1 MHTRTLIS
9 TANSSWKLLIID
21 GMEKTHDDN
30 LTATKVTKPSSD
42 TGSAELD
49 LTPAISLTVIG
60 CAVVI
65 SNALVCV
72 LFARYR
78 ALRTITN
85 TFIVSLAVSDLM
97 VATVFL
103 PTYLASLAISPYII
117 AYILFAYLF
126 NFCGIT
132 WDRYQAVLNPLT
144 YRSKVTRAIVYKILA
159 LVWIIPF
166 LLAIIPIFWEYQDDI
181 KILAERI
188 YQGVLVSI
196 VTLCTV
202 LICWAYSRI
211 FRATR
216 RQVKMMIEMS
226 ETNSRI
232 ENSKLNQPRR
242 VSKKLAANIST
253 EVKAAKVFALV
264 GGTFGVCWLPLII
277 INVFGA
283 LGFPELIPEAFL
295 QVSLYSLV
303 GNALADPLIY
313 SFYKADYRRAFMR
326 FCRCCRT
333 QGRNPL
339 ATSTTN
345 DSVYA
350 DDCGFSKEYENII

>member
-1 MHTRTLIS
+1 
-9 TANSSWKLLIID
+9 
-21 GMEKTHDDN
+21 MESNHEEN
-30 LTATKVTKPSSD
+30 MTATKVTTQ
-42 TGSAELD
+42 TGEHGAAELD
-49 LTPAISLTVIG
+49 LTPAISLTIIG

-72 LFARYR
+72 LFARFR

-85 TFIVSLAVSDLM
+85 TFIVSLAISDLM

-103 PTYLASLAISPYII
+103 PTYLARLAITPYVI

-132 WDRYQAVLNPLT
+132 WDRYQAVLHPLE
-144 YRSKVTRAIVYKILA
+144 YRSRVTRAIVYKILA
-159 LVWIIPF
+159 LVWTIPL
-166 LLAIIPIFWEYQDDI
+166 LLAIIPIFWEYREDI

-188 YQGVLVSI
+188 YQGFLVSI
-196 VTLCTV
+196 VSVCTV
-202 LICWAYSRI
+202 LICWAYGRI
-211 FRATR
+211 FRETR

-232 ENSKLNQPRR
+232 ESTQRKQSRR
-242 VSKKLAANIST
+242 ASKKRSVNISA
-253 EVKAAKVFALV
+253 EVKVAKVFALV

-277 INVFGA
+277 INVFGVF
-283 LGFPELIPEAFL
+283 GFPELIPDAFL

-313 SFYKADYRRAFMR
+313 SFYKADYRRAFLR
-326 FCRCCRT
+326 FCHCCKT
-333 QGRNPL
+333 EGRNSL
-339 ATSTTN
+339 ATSITN
-345 DSVYA
+345 DDVYA
-350 DDCGFSKEYENII
+350 EDSRFSKGDENFN

>member
-1 MHTRTLIS
+1 MEQRHENNITTSKVTSETGPDQFDLTHAVSLPVIGFAVLIS
-9 TANSSWKLLIID
+9 N
-21 GMEKTHDDN
+21 G
-30 LTATKVTKPSSD
+30 
-42 TGSAELD
+42 
-49 LTPAISLTVIG
+49 
-60 CAVVI
+60 
-65 SNALVCV
+65 LVCI
-72 LFARYR
+72 LFCRYR

-85 TFIVSLAVSDLM
+85 TFIVSLAISDLL

-103 PTYLASLAISPYII
+103 PTFLANLAIIPYII

-144 YRSKVTRAIVYKILA
+144 YRSNVTRAIVYKILA
-159 LVWIIPF
+159 LVWTTPF
-166 LLAIIPIFWEYQDDI
+166 LLTIIPIFWKYQDDI
-181 KILAERI
+181 KSLADRI

-196 VTLCTV
+196 VTICSV
-202 LICWAYSRI
+202 LICLAYSRI

-232 ENSKLNQPRR
+232 ENNAKKQLR
-242 VSKKLAANIST
+242 VSKRLSANLT
-253 EVKAAKVFALV
+253 KEVKAAKVFALV

-277 INVFGA
+277 INVFTVFGV
-283 LGFPELIPEAFL
+283 PEKVPKAFL
-295 QVSLYSLV
+295 DISLYSLV

-326 FCRCCRT
+326 FFRCCKTRAH
-333 QGRNPL
+333 NPL
-339 ATSTTN
+339 AASVTN
-345 DSVYA
+345 DSVYGEESR
-350 DDCGFSKEYENII
+350 CSKTDENLI

>member
-1 MHTRTLIS
+1 MT
-9 TANSSWKLLIID
+9 TA
-21 GMEKTHDDN
+21 
-30 LTATKVTKPSSD
+30 KVTKQNGEAD
-42 TGSAELD
+42 SAELD
-49 LTPAISLTVIG
+49 ISPAVSLTVIG

-65 SNALVCV
+65 SNVLVCI

-78 ALRTITN
+78 VLRSIAN
-85 TFIVSLAVSDLM
+85 TFIVSLAISDLM

-103 PTYLASLAISPYII
+103 PTYLARLTITPYII

-132 WDRYQAVLNPLT
+132 WDRYQAVINPLT
-144 YRSKVTRAIVYKILA
+144 YRSRVTRPIVYKILA
-159 LVWIIPF
+159 LVWTIPL
-166 LLAIIPIFWEYQDDI
+166 LLAIIPIFWEYQYDI
-181 KILAERI
+181 KTLADRI

-196 VTLCTV
+196 VTVCAV

-211 FRATR
+211 FRETR

-232 ENSKLNQPRR
+232 ENGVETQLRR
-242 VSKKLAANIST
+242 ASKKRSVNIST
-253 EVKAAKVFALV
+253 EVKVAKVFALV

-277 INVFGA
+277 INVFGVF
-283 LGFPELIPEAFL
+283 GFPELIPEAFL

-313 SFYKADYRRAFMR
+313 SFYKADYRRAFLR
-326 FCRCCRT
+326 FCGCCKT
-333 QGRNPL
+333 ESRNPL
-339 ATSTTN
+339 STSITN
-345 DSVYA
+345 DDVYGE
-350 DDCGFSKEYENII
+350 DSRFSKGDENFL

>member
-1 MHTRTLIS
+1 LLAADSNTVAIF
-9 TANSSWKLLIID
+9 TAKILE
-21 GMEKTHDDN
+21 GMEKNHDDN
-30 LTATKVTKPSSD
+30 LTATKETKQNGETD
-42 TGSAELD
+42 SAELD
-49 LTPAISLTVIG
+49 LTHAVSLTVIG

-65 SNALVCV
+65 SNALVCT

-85 TFIVSLAVSDLM
+85 TFIVSLAISDLM

-103 PTYLASLAISPYII
+103 PTYLASLAITPYII

-144 YRSKVTRAIVYKILA
+144 YRSKVTRAVVYKILA
-159 LVWIIPF
+159 LVWTIPF

-181 KILAERI
+181 KLLAERI
-188 YQGVLVSI
+188 YQGLLVSI
-196 VTLCTV
+196 VTVCTV

-216 RQVKMMIEMS
+216 RQVKMMIEMT

-232 ENSKLNQPRR
+232 ENHPHKQSRKGSKRR
-242 VSKKLAANIST
+242 SSNISA
-253 EVKAAKVFALV
+253 EVKVAKVFALV

-277 INVFGA
+277 INFFGVI
-283 LGFPELIPEAFL
+283 GFPELIPDVFL

-326 FCRCCRT
+326 FCRCCKTRG
-333 QGRNPL
+333 QNCPL
-339 ATSTTN
+339 TASVTN
-345 DSVYA
+345 DSVYIEDSRISKA
-350 DDCGFSKEYENII
+350 DENLI